1 MVGWNVEP
9 HCAAEGQALMMAM
22 PGHLLHAG
30 RRPGEPPAAGL
41 GLLWAGPWLLDGA
54 GLSSCSASRRRQVW
68 GRDGRAR
75 PDAETWFSYLLS
87 TLGRKHRHGGRGG
100 REIPGSLAV

>member
-41 GLLWAGPWLLDGA
+41 GLLWAGPWLLDRA
-54 GLSSCSASRRRQVW
+54 GSRQ
-68 GRDGRAR
+68 
-75 PDAETWFSYLLS
+75 LLC
-87 TLGRKHRHGGRGG
+87 
-100 REIPGSLAV
+100 IPTQAGVGEGWQG

>member
-1 MVGWNVEP
+1 M
-9 HCAAEGQALMMAM
+9 MMAM

-54 GLSSCSASRRRQVW
+54 GFRQLLW

-87 TLGRKHRHGGRGG
+87 TLGRKHRRGGRGG